1 MTEEWVPQACTLPT
15 VEQPLR
21 RAEFDELC
29 AGARKVSRRDETTVV
44 LELEPTPE
52 VAARAAE
59 LAMREVGCCS
69 FFTFD
74 VRLATETVSLAIGV
88 VPAQVA
94 VLDAIAER
102 AGALA
107 RS

>member
-1 MTEEWVPQACTLPT
+1 MTEAWVPQACTLPT

-21 RAEFDELC
+21 RAEFDELF
-29 AGARKVSRRDETTVV
+29 AGARKVTRRDETTAV

-69 FFTFD
+69 FFTFTLQ
-74 VRLATETVSLAIGV
+74 VATDTVGLAIGV
-88 VPAQVA
+88 VPAQTL
-94 VLDAIAER
+94 VLDAIVER
-102 AGALA
+102 ASTLA
-107 RS
+107 RT